1 MIALL
6 VPVKCAALLHHR
18 PHVRWVQQA
27 ASSTFQIPLPASMYV
42 FLRMFVACLT
52 RCTTGCPGGYSGNRC
67 EIKPAGT
74 GGGGKQSCSPA
85 TGGDCQ
91 NGSKCNLNSVGLI
104 YCSGTTL
111 LTCTALLVQSNCA
124 LQLFTPAQDSCSVCT
139 CCLLVMLDYALL
151 AELYPPCTALY
162 YSAVHSTTC

>member
-85 TGGDCQ
+85 TERIQVQSEQRWPHLLLRYDTF
-91 NGSKCNLNSVGLI
+91 NV
-104 YCSGTTL
+104 YCTAGTKQL
-111 LTCTALLVQSNCA
+111 RVAALHTCTRFVLCVYVLSIGDARLCIA
-124 LQLFTPAQDSCSVCT
+124 C
-139 CCLLVMLDYALL
+139 
-151 AELYPPCTALY
+151 
-162 YSAVHSTTC
+162 